1 MLELHQCFSI
11 KLMATSDEKFVEAA
25 SEWDLE
31 TLYND
36 LASEKCKRLTPTE
49 KLHLRGLLLGYSPA
63 EIADKL
69 NKQVRSVETD
79 VCATIYR
86 YVKGLVGKSHEKM
99 DNWRSVNEWLEEAG
113 YKTETTNNQQ
123 TVNLV
128 PLDIIGKIANI
139 KFRKNKITIEIDTIE
154 VDLLGKDK
162 SSNEP
167 L

>member
-1 MLELHQCFSI
+1 
-11 KLMATSDEKFVEAA
+11 MASSDEKFVEAA
-25 SEWDLE
+25 NEWDLE

-113 YKTETTNNQQ
+113 YKTETTNNNRE
-123 TVNLV
+123 TVNFESV
-128 PLDIIGKIANI
+128 DIIGRIASI
-139 KFRKNKITIEIDTIE
+139 KFCKKRITIEIDTIE